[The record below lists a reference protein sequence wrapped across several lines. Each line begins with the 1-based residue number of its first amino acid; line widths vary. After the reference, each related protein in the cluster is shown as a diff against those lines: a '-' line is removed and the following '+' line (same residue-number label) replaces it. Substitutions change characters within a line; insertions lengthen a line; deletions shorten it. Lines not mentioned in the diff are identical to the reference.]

1 MDFDKTINVILYILN
16 KLGSTSKTKLMKLLF
31 FADFEHMR
39 KHKRPITWSTYYR
52 LKNGPVPS
60 YILDVIN
67 TITKQK
73 KLPISETDKTKFMK
87 SIHVTKEYWGLATF
101 LRAIKKPDLD
111 ELSISDRE
119 IIDEIIK
126 EHGHKNAIQLSNET
140 HKHHAWQTEKN
151 NRIIKYSSAY
161 IEDEEKKFSQVWE
174 KGLEE
179 IKKMSE

>member
-1 MDFDKTINVILYILN
+1 MDFDKTINVILYILEE
-16 KLGSTSKTKLMKLLF
+16 LGPISKTKLIKLLF
-31 FADFEHMR
+31 FADFAHMR
-39 KHKRPITWSTYYR
+39 KYKRPITWSTYYR
-52 LKNGPVPS
+52 LNWGPVPS
-60 YILDVIN
+60 YVLDVIN
-67 TITKQK
+67 TIAKHR
-73 KLPISETDKTKFMK
+73 KLPISEEDKEKFVS
-87 SIHVTKEYWGLATF
+87 SILVTKEYWGFATS

-126 EHGHKNAIQLSNET
+126 EHGHKNAFQLSNET

-151 NRIIKYSSAY
+151 NRIIKYSSAC